1 MFSLKE
7 NGELEI
13 NTYLNGGSAP
23 VDPAKLRVPDMNDYL
38 EIDTMG
44 KIKKADGTFVTV
56 DKYDCT
62 RGDATCNDLAAL
74 ATEMAGGLSVEDAV
88 KTVGPKSLVD
98 ILKDAG
104 FKAVTDPVTGRNM
117 VGPAPATVT
126 DAQQLMSAT
135 AVANWFNG
143 AGNRFINRTD

>member
-44 KIKKADGTFVTV
+44 RIKKADGTFDTV
-56 DKYDCT
+56 DKIECT
-62 RGDATCNDLAAL
+62 R
-74 ATEMAGGLSVEDAV
+74 
-88 KTVGPKSLVD
+88 
-98 ILKDAG
+98 KDA
-104 FKAVTDPVTGRNM
+104 
-117 VGPAPATVT
+117 
-126 DAQQLMSAT
+126 S
-135 AVANWFNG
+135 
-143 AGNRFINRTD
+143 GN